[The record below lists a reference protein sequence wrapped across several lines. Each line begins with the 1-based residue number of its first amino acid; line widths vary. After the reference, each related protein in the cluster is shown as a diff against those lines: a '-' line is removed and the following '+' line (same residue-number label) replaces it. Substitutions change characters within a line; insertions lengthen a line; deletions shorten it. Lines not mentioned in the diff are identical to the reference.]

1 MPELSLPTP
10 APAAPVRLV
19 GVGHVAMDWVF
30 GLPELPTRPG
40 KWAADSR
47 LRAVGGMTANA
58 MVAAARLGAATE
70 LIAPVGDDDLAA
82 AFAAHFEQ
90 QGVGHRHL
98 QRVPGAASSLSV
110 VIVDHQGERL
120 IVNHRGDAL
129 TRAPALGEGALGA
142 AALATLDEA
151 GLLLTDPRCPAWAE
165 LALRRMRQ
173 AGRPSV
179 LDADVAPAEVLQA
192 LVPLADWAVFSEA
205 GAQAYAPGPVPQV
218 LARALAA
225 GARVAVVTDGERGL
239 RWQRAGQPMQQLP
252 AFAVAP
258 VVDTTAAGDVFHGAL
273 GVALAEGLDDAAAL
287 RFAAAAAALKC
298 TAGPGVLGA
307 PGRPAVQALLG
318 APLPLPRH

>member
-1 MPELSLPTP
+1 MPDPDAPTP
-10 APAAPVRLV
+10 PPAAPVRLV

-30 GLPELPTRPG
+30 GLPALPTRAG

-47 LRAVGGMTANA
+47 LRTVGGMTANA
-58 MVAAARLGAATE
+58 LVAAARLGAATE
-70 LIAPVGDDDLAA
+70 LIAPVGHDDIAD
-82 AFAAHFEQ
+82 AFAAHFDQ

-98 QRVPGAASSLSV
+98 LRVPGAASSVSV
-110 VIVDHQGERL
+110 VIVDHRGERL

-129 TRAPALGEGALGA
+129 TRAPALGGGALA
-142 AALATLDEA
+142 VLDLAD
-151 GLLLTDPRCPAWAE
+151 LLLTDPRCPAWAE
-165 LALRRMRQ
+165 QALRRMRQ

-225 GARVAVVTDGERGL
+225 GARVAVVTEGERGL
-239 RWQRAGQPMQQLP
+239 RWQRAGQPMHQLP

-273 GVALAEGLDDAAAL
+273 GVALAEGLDDVAAL

-318 APLPLPRH
+318 AAPPPPGH